1 MRLFLSRLKQSL
13 FALGLLA
20 VALALRLP
28 FYSQTIWNLDE
39 GSTFTMAQIIRH
51 GGVLYRDAADNRT
64 PLVPYAKA
72 LLLTFVGD
80 WNVRGVHIAVAL
92 MIGLTAVLL
101 WGIAR
106 RLGDARAGAAG
117 AVFFTLLS
125 FVMLATADPMAT
137 HTGWFLIFFSAVGF
151 WIFASAL
158 SAERT
163 WPALIAGL
171 AFGLA
176 AMAKQPGLLD
186 LIVALVLCA
195 LLAVSAP
202 ARRTRCLRLAG
213 LLLAGFGAVV
223 AGTAAYFYLNGAW
236 HDFIYYT
243 WIYNTTLYVPEL
255 PFWYRLAMVRVSFDL
270 AYHNAFFALCLGCL
284 AAVWLLARVFRTW
297 CRREP
302 LPVFEWLV
310 LGWAASGLASTM
322 LSGRSFSHYSI
333 QVLPG
338 LSLSCGWACLRLL
351 ELATA
356 WWKTRR
362 FWPAFALGLLLATG
376 FADLGSTLVRQLRG
390 YKADDGPVREWGEF
404 IEANTNPRDRIF
416 VWGYMPELHVYSRR
430 LPNTRFVYSVF
441 LTGLIPWTN
450 LEPLKNTDYA
460 IVPGAWDAFWSDF
473 QRRRPVFIVDTGHA
487 RGFLKYPLQGQK
499 KLWAVVES
507 EYVEVTPLALPYA
520 DVRLFKRATV
530 PAPSASDVSLPVD
543 SQITL
548 ESKPRHTGQTGR
560 VSVTVP
566 EGVQAMTVWV
576 DGHPYHKVELPA
588 QNAVRCSFPLPSA
601 EISGDEHIVFVVAQ
615 TGSGSRKSPDLTL
628 PAATPPTNIAA
639 GPALIFE
646 GESIFPVESETGGD
660 EPKWNADRQWWTAN
674 TPARLVY
681 VRPPDMEWLDFS
693 FGLSPLSYDLNR
705 SPKTDG
711 VEVLVIFEEQTGKQ
725 TVLYRRYL
733 DPVVVGAD
741 QGTQTGAAKL
751 PDNTPGRIILMITP
765 GHHNDPTCD
774 WAYWKSVS
782 GEHDPI
788 RLIYRGTRFRMESH
802 QSTSAGNW
810 MDFHT
815 KRVALVRA
823 PSQFFFRLQPGMHYL
838 TGNFGLPDEAWNKEQ
853 KTQGTVF
860 TVTHVAD
867 DGVRT
872 VLYRRTL
879 EPATNATDHGLQS
892 FNTKVP
898 SSGQLEF
905 ATAAAHDDNSSCDA
919 FWDDLVVGDLPATI
933 SYHDQE
939 IVAVNATATFGF
951 ISIKEQ
957 GSDVLFAHPS
967 SEIVYAVPPGATRL
981 DGAIGLLSSA
991 YSGANKSDGAT
1002 FIVEFETEAGVR
1014 KEIFRRALNPRDV
1027 PDDRGKISISVDL
1040 PSNRR
1045 GRVVLRTEPRASGL
1059 TAFAWSY
1066 WSELRF
1072 AP

>member
-1 MRLFLSRLKQSL
+1 MRLFLSVLKQSS
-13 FALGLLA
+13 FALGLLV

-28 FYSQTIWNLDE
+28 FYTQTIWNLDE

-72 LLLTFVGD
+72 LLLTFLGD
-80 WNVRGVHIAVAL
+80 WNVRGVHITVAL

-101 WGIAR
+101 WRVAR
-106 RLGDARAGAAG
+106 RLGDTRAGAAG

-137 HTGWFLIFFSAVGF
+137 HTGWFLIFFSALGY
-151 WIFASAL
+151 WIFVYAL
-158 SAERT
+158 SAKRT
-163 WPALIAGL
+163 WPALMAGL

-195 LLAVSAP
+195 LVAISEP
-202 ARRTRCLRLAG
+202 AQRTRCLRLAG
-213 LLLAGFGAVV
+213 LLLAGFGVVV
-223 AGTAAYFYLNGAW
+223 AGTAGYFYLNGAW

-243 WIYNTTLYVPEL
+243 WTYNTTLYVPEL
-255 PFWYRLAMVRVSFDL
+255 PLWYRLAMVRVSFDL
-270 AYHNAFFALCLGCL
+270 AYRNAFFALCLGSL
-284 AAVWLLARVFRTW
+284 AAVWLLTRVFGRW
-297 CRREP
+297 RRHEP

-310 LGWAASGLASTM
+310 LGWSASGLASTM

-356 WWKTRR
+356 WWKTQK

-390 YKADDGPVREWGEF
+390 YKAGDGPVREWGEF

-473 QRRRPVFIVDTGHA
+473 QRRRPAFIVDTGHA
-487 RGFLKYPLQGQK
+487 RGFLKYPLQVQK

-507 EYVEVTPLALPYA
+507 EYVEVSPLKLPYA
-520 DVRLFKRATV
+520 DVRLFKQATI
-530 PAPSASDVSLPVD
+530 PAAGVSDASLPVD
-543 SQITL
+543 SQIIL
-548 ESKPRHTGQTGR
+548 ESKPRHAGQVGM

-566 EGVQAMTVWV
+566 GGVRALTVWV
-576 DGHPYHKVELPA
+576 DGRPYHQVELPA
-588 QNAVRCSFPLPSA
+588 QNGVRCIFPLPSP
-601 EISGDEHIVFVVAQ
+601 EISDEEHVVFVVAQ
-615 TGSGSRKSPDLTL
+615 TGTGSRKSPDLTL
-628 PAATPPTNIAA
+628 PATLPPATVAA
-639 GPALIFE
+639 GPALVFD
-646 GESIFPVESETGGD
+646 GQSIFPVESDTAGD
-660 EPKWNADRQWWTAN
+660 EPKWNPDRQWWTAN
-674 TPARLVY
+674 TPARLAY

-693 FGLSPLSYDLNR
+693 FGLSPLSYDLSR

-711 VEVLVIFEEQTGKQ
+711 VEVLVIFEEQAGKQ

-733 DPVVVGAD
+733 DPVVEGAD
-741 QGTQTGAAKL
+741 QGLQTGSARL

-774 WAYWKSVS
+774 WAYWKSLS

-788 RLIYRGTRFRMESH
+788 RLIYRGTPVRMES
-802 QSTSAGNW
+802 QKIASAGNW
-810 MDFHT
+810 TDFPA

-823 PSQFFFRLQPGMHYL
+823 PSQFVFRLQPGMHYL
-838 TGNFGLPDEAWNKEQ
+838 TGNFGLPDEAWNAGE

-860 TVTHVAD
+860 TVTHIAD

-879 EPATNATDHGLQS
+879 EPATSATDRGLQP

-898 SSGQLEF
+898 FTGRLEF
-905 ATAAAHDDNSSCDA
+905 ATAAAHDDDRLCDA
-919 FWDDLVVGDLPATI
+919 FWDDLVVGDFPATI
-933 SYHDQE
+933 TYHDQQ
-939 IVAVNATATFGF
+939 IAAVHANATFGF

-967 SEIVYAVPPGATRL
+967 SQIAYPVPPGANRL
-981 DGAIGLLSSA
+981 EGTIGLLSSA

-1002 FIVEFETEAGVR
+1002 FIVEFETEAGAR

-1027 PDDRGKISISVDL
+1027 PGDCGKIPLSVNL
-1040 PSNRR
+1040 PPDRR
-1045 GRVVLRTEPRASGL
+1045 GRIVLRTEPRAPGL